1 MSKKKLHAIESGH
14 LQYEQAG
21 YDMFKKTS
29 LLIGGQDHSILY
41 PGEGSNAL
49 NIVYFNIPGPNPYWA
64 AVQALTNVEVTPLQ
78 METYKSFKKADD
90 FCKDGTFSANS
101 ANYLELSPGDIVY
114 GKFKAV
120 SILKPTAGEYNIR
133 LIRGV

>member
-1 MSKKKLHAIESGH
+1 MSNKKFHAIESGH

-21 YDMFKKTS
+21 CDIFKKTA
-29 LLIGGQDHSILY
+29 LLIGGLDHSILY
-41 PGEGSNAL
+41 AGEGTTSSNS
-49 NIVYFNIPGPNPYWA
+49 VYFNIPGPNPYWI
-64 AVQALTNVEVTPLQ
+64 AVQALTNIEVTPLQ

-90 FCKDGTFSANS
+90 FCKDGTFAANS

-114 GKFKAV
+114 GRFKTV
-120 SILKPTAGEYNIR
+120 SILKPTSGEYNIR

>member
-1 MSKKKLHAIESGH
+1 MNGIEIKKEVSFKLDDNTI
-14 LQYEQAG
+14 
-21 YDMFKKTS
+21 S
-29 LLIGGQDHSILY
+29 LIAEIDINDWKGG
-41 PGEGSNAL
+41 E
-49 NIVYFNIPGPNPYWA
+49 